1 MSGDSRPRRTK
12 LGSDKKKSPLRLSNP
27 LVQVVLFLVFVVL
40 LLATMSVNLGI
51 GGAQLTGD
59 QIGSPAPA
67 DIKATRDF
75 THEERDLRATEQKRA
90 EAAASVPSTY
100 DFHLERRE
108 QTIER
113 VRKAFRDM
121 RPGVDAAQEKLV
133 KQFEAEDAAINAPEV
148 PVDPDAGAAP
158 EDEKPETPPVVRSVE
173 ERRKLLRAARLE
185 AAEAM
190 RDQFDLALQ
199 TVVADEHFNALAEAG
214 FPPAPENALVGLIDE
229 VMRRRLVQDR
239 RLLEAEGKRGIRLR
253 SVRSDRVEGQERVP
267 DINQSFLDIRDVPRE
282 LANVAPTEMAGVND
296 PRVRTALL
304 GIAAQLIV
312 PNTVFNHTETAK
324 QRMEARE
331 SVDDLVVVTS
341 FRKGQNIVDRGHLI
355 SPRHVKIV
363 QKMEGTQDARLTRG
377 QILVGTVILVVSL
390 LVVVFL
396 FSRGTIRK
404 FRPSP
409 KDVVFLG
416 AVVLGQI
423 ALLQGLIV
431 AFAVLGENWSSATP
445 EMLHYAVPMALGAML
460 VRLVLNS
467 ETALIYALVIAV
479 LAGIAADQSVAFST
493 FVLATSI
500 VGAGKVGKV
509 SQRLD
514 LLKAGLWVGGVGAT
528 FALAIYLLRGEVLTA
543 SCLGAVIAGF
553 VGGVISGILV
563 NALLPVVETVF
574 RYTTDIKLLEL
585 ADLNHPA
592 LKDLILRAPGTY
604 HHSVVV
610 GTLAKE
616 AAEAINANPLLA
628 RVGSYYHD
636 LGKGKNPQYFAENQ
650 RQGHNPHDKLK
661 PNMSALIIKSHVKD
675 GLEIARGHNLP
686 REIQDFIA
694 QHHGTTLIAYFFH
707 RAKSQEDPDIP
718 EVDEKDYRYPGPKP
732 QTRETAIVCL
742 ADGIE
747 AASRA
752 MPDPTPARLKGLV
765 QKMINQLFADG
776 QLDEC
781 DLTLKDLN
789 AIAKAFIR
797 VLTSMYYTRPQYPG
811 QEKNPGAKAAAKRKG
826 DGSTTGELRR
836 KDLSDT
842 GERKRSGRHNT
853 GPRPAVA
860 DREASQ
866 TAEYKRNRKKKSAVA
881 KVAQKRANR
890 ISTTGEFNA
899 TGELLAGAGADAES
913 DDAVI
918 ARVVDGSLLPQAVMD
933 SRSLRMTGPL
943 AALERP
949 HVESGDSGP
958 DAAVAPD
965 AEELDDAIDA
975 DVERGDGPDVGD
987 EGEPDSPE
995 DEDGAPLRR
1004 LGLS

>member
-1 MSGDSRPRRTK
+1 MSGDSRPRRTL
-12 LGSDKKKSPLRLSNP
+12 LGSEKKRSRLRLSNP
-27 LVQVVLFLVFVVL
+27 LVQVVLFFVFVVL
-40 LLATMSVNLGI
+40 LLAVMSLNLGI
-51 GGAQLTGD
+51 GEEQVAGD
-59 QIGSPAPA
+59 QIGTPAAA

-75 THEERDLRATEQKRA
+75 THEELDLRATEQKRA
-90 EAAASVPSTY
+90 EAAAAVPSTY
-100 DFHLERRE
+100 DFHVDLRE
-108 QTIER
+108 QTVARI
-113 VRKAFRDM
+113 RKAVRDA
-121 RPGVDAAQEKLV
+121 RPSVEAAQDNLV
-133 KQFEAEDAAINAPEV
+133 KEFEAEDAAAN
-148 PVDPDAGAAP
+148 PVAEDPDAGGEP
-158 EDEKPETPPVVRSVE
+158 ELDVPVPARTIE
-173 ERRKLLRAARLE
+173 QRRKALRKARLQ

-199 TVVADEHFNALAEAG
+199 TVVADEHFTVLAEAG
-214 FPPAPENALVGLIDE
+214 FPAPTENALVGLVDE
-229 VMRRRLVQDR
+229 VMRRRLVQDK

-253 SVRSDRVEGQERVP
+253 QVRGEAVENQARILDLG
-267 DINQSFLDIRDVPRE
+267 QSFLDIRDVSRE
-282 LANVAPTEMAGVND
+282 LSNLAPQELAGVSE

-304 GIAAQLIV
+304 AVAAQLV
-312 PNTVFNHTETAK
+312 AANTRFNHEETAA
-324 QRMEARE
+324 QRKEARDGVE
-331 SVDDLVVVTS
+331 DLVVVTS

-355 SPRHVKIV
+355 TPRHVKII
-363 QKMEGTQDARLTRG
+363 QKMDGAQDARLTRG
-377 QILVGTVILVVSL
+377 QVLLGTIILVVAL
-390 LVVVFL
+390 LVVMFL

-409 KDVVFLG
+409 KDMVFLG
-416 AVVLGQI
+416 SVLLGQL

-431 AFAVLGENWSSATP
+431 AFDVLGEGWSSATP
-445 EMLHYAVPMALGAML
+445 QMLYYCVPMALGAML

-467 ETALIYALVIAV
+467 ETSLIHAFVLAI
-479 LAGIAADQSVAFST
+479 LAGIIADDSVGFAA
-493 FVLATSI
+493 FVFATSV

-528 FALAIYLLRGEVLTA
+528 FALAIYLLRGEVVSA
-543 SCLGAVIAGF
+543 ACVGAIIAGF
-553 VGGVISGILV
+553 VGGLISGILV
-563 NALLPVVETVF
+563 NAVLPFVESVF

-650 RQGHNPHDKLK
+650 RQGHNPHDRLK

-675 GLEIARGHNLP
+675 GLEIARGHDLP

-765 QKMINQLFADG
+765 QKMINHLFADG

-811 QEKNPGAKAAAKRKG
+811 QEKNPGAKASQKRKDSG
-826 DGSTTGELRR
+826 ASTTGELRR
-836 KDLSDT
+836 KDVSDT
-842 GERKRSGRHNT
+842 GERKRKHNT
-853 GPRPAVA
+853 GPRAAVSG
-860 DREASQ
+860 DREGGD
-866 TAEYKRNRKKKSAVA
+866 TAEYKRKNKGAASDVA
-881 KVAQKRANR
+881 KSKPAR
-890 ISTTGEFNA
+890 ISTTGEFSS
-899 TGELLAGAGADAES
+899 TGEPLTPTDQERAAADAE
-913 DDAVI
+913 VI
-918 ARVVDGSLLPQAVMD
+918 ERVASGSLEPAAVMD
-933 SRSLRMTGPL
+933 SHSLRITGPL
-943 AALERP
+943 VTLERP
-949 HVESGDSGP
+949 V
-958 DAAVAPD
+958 VAPASD
-965 AEELDDAIDA
+965 SDEEVEQEEAQEDGTDS
-975 DVERGDGPDVGD
+975 DVEPEAGSDVDDEDGP
-987 EGEPDSPE
+987 ETPP